1 MPRLF
6 AGLEIPEE
14 IRDQL
19 SDLERPLPGAK
30 WVDIDDLHI
39 TLRFAGD
46 IEGLVAREFE
56 MGLAEIEVDA
66 FELRLEGLGTFGGN
80 DPRSIWAGVAP
91 SEPLEALAR
100 ACDRAARNA
109 GLAADRQPF
118 KAHVTLAR
126 LRNTPAELVAR
137 YLGKIGAYRST
148 GPRPVVNDE
157 ALPRL
162 CGKSIRHDG
171 HPDVGGPAGGER
183 DHQAYRLVRIGL
195 RQGARRE
202 HAQHKPGYQGGKPPT
217 P

>member
-137 YLGKIGAYRST
+137 YLGKIGAYRSEPFPVSAFVLFSSK
-148 GPRPVVNDE
+148 PR
-157 ALPRL
+157 
-162 CGKSIRHDG
+162 
-171 HPDVGGPAGGER
+171 VGGGPYVIEAAYPLRGGYYDAEEY
-183 DHQAYRLVRIGL
+183 DDAEQ
-195 RQGARRE
+195 QPNRRR
-202 HAQHKPGYQGGKPPT
+202 
-217 P
+217 